1 VIVPAARS
9 DSPVS
14 LTDRRWAGRKRHPV
28 RRGRVPRSTVLLIGV
43 AVLIQVACGKK
54 GPPEAPFVRVPAPMT
69 DLRVQRIGDD
79 VVIGFTLPI
88 RNQDGTQP
96 ADLER
101 VDIYAMTVQPHL
113 PADRT
118 LDLEDFQEDATL
130 VTTIEVAPPPEPSGS
145 EEPAEPSETSEEPPP
160 VDLRPLQGFPVT
172 FSETIAAALLVP
184 VDPWE
189 EERRRR
195 EREEAEEKEDAGPQ
209 KPVKV
214 PLMTPPLPGP
224 LERRYAVV
232 GVSSDGNES
241 EPALRIA
248 VPLVTPPFA
257 PSELVVTYDEE
268 VATVAWAL
276 PVGVRRAV
284 QMTTTPGLGPL
295 AGAPPSPLAD
305 PAQAVPPPLVPPPSV
320 VPGVGGADTAAPTVP
335 ADGADTAAPTVP
347 GVDGADTAAPVAPG
361 VDGADTPA
369 LTVPGVGGAVPAV
382 PLLPPLAS
390 TSIVEWPPAS
400 RYELFEIVDPGD
412 GPTVMPQP
420 LNPLPLTEPTYVDK
434 RVEFGVE
441 HCYAVVTLDVVSGL
455 EVRSPLSPPTCVTF
469 LDTFA
474 PTAPT
479 GLNAVGTAGAVS
491 LSWQPNEEDD
501 LVGYMVLRG
510 VAPGETLLPLTVE
523 PVGES
528 TYLDGTAVPGVA
540 YVYAVQAVD
549 DAEPANLSPASETV
563 NATAR

>member
-1 VIVPAARS
+1 
-9 DSPVS
+9 
-14 LTDRRWAGRKRHPV
+14 
-28 RRGRVPRSTVLLIGV
+28 VLLIGV
-43 AVLIQVACGKK
+43 AILIQVACGKK

-79 VVIGFTLPI
+79 VVIGFTLSI

-113 PADRT
+113 PADRA
-118 LDLEDFQEDATL
+118 LDLEEFEEDATL

-145 EEPAEPSETSEEPPP
+145 EEPAETSEEPPP

-172 FSETIAAALLVP
+172 FSETITAALLVP

-232 GVSSDGNES
+232 GVSTDGNES
-241 EPALRIA
+241 EPAVRIA

-257 PSELVVTYDEE
+257 PPELVVTYDEE

-284 QMTTTPGLGPL
+284 QVTPTPGLVPL
-295 AGAPPSPLAD
+295 SGSPPTPLAD
-305 PAQAVPPPLVPPPSV
+305 PAQAVLPPLLPPPSV
-320 VPGVGGADTAAPTVP
+320 VPGVGGADTAT
-335 ADGADTAAPTVP
+335 PTVP
-347 GVDGADTAAPVAPG
+347 GVDGADTS
-361 VDGADTPA
+361 A

-382 PLLPPLAS
+382 PAVPLVPPLAS

-400 RYELFEIVDPGD
+400 RYELFEVVDPGD

-420 LNPLPLTEPTYVDK
+420 LNPLPLTVPTYVDK

-455 EVRSPLSPPTCVTF
+455 DVRSPLSPPTCVTF

-474 PTAPT
+474 PVAPT
-479 GLNAVGTAGAVS
+479 SLSAVGTVGAVS

-501 LVGYMVLRG
+501 LIGYMVLRG
-510 VAPGETLLPLTVE
+510 VAPGETLLPLSVE

-528 TYLDGTAVPGVA
+528 TYLDGTVVPGVA

-549 DAEPANLSPASETV
+549 DADPPNLSPASETV

>member
-1 VIVPAARS
+1 M
-9 DSPVS
+9 
-14 LTDRRWAGRKRHPV
+14 
-28 RRGRVPRSTVLLIGV
+28 PRSTVLLIGV
-43 AVLIQVACGKK
+43 AILIQVACGKK

-113 PADRT
+113 PADRA
-118 LDLEDFQEDATL
+118 LDLEEFEEDATL
-130 VTTIEVAPPPEPSGS
+130 VTTIEVAPLPEPSGS
-145 EEPAEPSETSEEPPP
+145 EEPAETSEEPPP

-172 FSETIAAALLVP
+172 FSETITAALLIP

-195 EREEAEEKEDAGPQ
+195 ERDEAEEKEDAGPQ

-232 GVSSDGNES
+232 GVSTDGNES
-241 EPALRIA
+241 EPAVRIA

-268 VATVAWAL
+268 VATVTWAL

-284 QMTTTPGLGPL
+284 QATITPGLGPL
-295 AGAPPSPLAD
+295 AGSPLSPLAD

-335 ADGADTAAPTVP
+335 GVDGADTAVPTVPGVDGADTVVPTVPGVDGADTAAPTVP
-347 GVDGADTAAPVAPG
+347 GVDGADTAAPAVPG
-361 VDGADTPA
+361 VDGADTPT

-382 PLLPPLAS
+382 PAVPPVPPLTS
-390 TSIVEWPPAS
+390 TPIVEWPPAS

-412 GPTVMPQP
+412 GPTIMPLP
-420 LNPLPLTEPTYVDK
+420 LNPLPLTVPTYVDK

-455 EVRSPLSPPTCVTF
+455 DVRSPLSPPSCVTF

-474 PTAPT
+474 PATPT

-549 DAEPANLSPASETV
+549 DADSPNLSPASETV

>member
-1 VIVPAARS
+1 MIVSAVRP

-14 LTDRRWAGRKRHPV
+14 LTDRRWAGRKRHAA

-43 AVLIQVACGKK
+43 AILIQVACGKK

-79 VVIGFTLPI
+79 VVIGFTLPL

-113 PADRT
+113 PADRA
-118 LDLEDFQEDATL
+118 LDLEEFEEDAML
-130 VTTIEVAPPPEPSGS
+130 VTTIEVAPPPEPSAS
-145 EEPAEPSETSEEPPP
+145 EEPAETSEEPVP
-160 VDLRPLQGFPVT
+160 VDLRPRQGFPVT
-172 FSETIAAALLVP
+172 FSETITAALLVP

-195 EREEAEEKEDAGPQ
+195 ERDEAEEKEDAGPQ

-284 QMTTTPGLGPL
+284 QITATPGLGPL
-295 AGAPPSPLAD
+295 AGSPPSPLAD
-305 PAQAVPPPLVPPPSV
+305 PGQAVPPPLVPPPSI
-320 VPGVGGADTAAPTVP
+320 VPGVGGADTAAPT
-335 ADGADTAAPTVP
+335 AP
-347 GVDGADTAAPVAPG
+347 GVDGADTA
-361 VDGADTPA
+361 TP
-369 LTVPGVGGAVPAV
+369 TVPGVGGAVPAV
-382 PLLPPLAS
+382 PLVPPLAS
-390 TSIVEWPPAS
+390 TPIVEWPPAS
-400 RYELFEIVDPGD
+400 RYELFELVDPGE
-412 GPTVMPQP
+412 GSPAMPQS
-420 LNPLPLTEPTYVDK
+420 LNPLPLTVPTYVDK

-441 HCYAVVTLDVVSGL
+441 HCYAVLTLDVVSGL
-455 EVRSPLSPPTCVTF
+455 DVRSPLSPPTCVTF

-474 PTAPT
+474 PAAPT

-523 PVGES
+523 PMGEG

-549 DAEPANLSPASETV
+549 DADPPNLSPASETV

>member
-1 VIVPAARS
+1 MIVSPARP

-14 LTDRRWAGRKRHPV
+14 LTDRRWAGRKRHAA

-43 AVLIQVACGKK
+43 AILIQVACGKK

-79 VVIGFTLPI
+79 VVIGFTLSI

-113 PADRT
+113 PADRA
-118 LDLEDFQEDATL
+118 LDLEEFEEDATL

-145 EEPAEPSETSEEPPP
+145 EEPAETSEEPPP

-172 FSETIAAALLVP
+172 FSETITAALLVP

-232 GVSSDGNES
+232 GVSTDGNES
-241 EPALRIA
+241 EPAVRIA

-284 QMTTTPGLGPL
+284 QITTTPGASPV
-295 AGAPPSPLAD
+295 AGSPPSPLAE
-305 PAQAVPPPLVPPPSV
+305 PAQTVPPPLVPPPSI
-320 VPGVGGADTAAPTVP
+320 VPGVGGADTAAPAASGV
-335 ADGADTAAPTVP
+335 AGAEP
-347 GVDGADTAAPVAPG
+347 
-361 VDGADTPA
+361 
-369 LTVPGVGGAVPAV
+369 AVPAV
-382 PLLPPLAS
+382 PLVPPPLAS
-390 TSIVEWPPAS
+390 TPIVEWPPAS

-412 GPTVMPQP
+412 GPTVMAQP
-420 LNPLPLTEPTYVDK
+420 LNPLPLTVPTYVDK

-455 EVRSPLSPPTCVTF
+455 DVRSPLSSPTCVTF

-474 PTAPT
+474 PAAPT
-479 GLNAVGTAGAVS
+479 GLNAVGTVGAVS

-528 TYLDGTAVPGVA
+528 TYLDGTAVLGVA

-549 DAEPANLSPASETV
+549 DADPPNLSPASETV

>member
-1 VIVPAARS
+1 
-9 DSPVS
+9 
-14 LTDRRWAGRKRHPV
+14 
-28 RRGRVPRSTVLLIGV
+28 VLLIGV
-43 AVLIQVACGKK
+43 SILIQVACGKK

-79 VVIGFTLPI
+79 VIIGFTLPI

-118 LDLEDFQEDATL
+118 LDLEEFEEDATL
-130 VTTIEVAPPPEPSGS
+130 VTTIEVAPPPEPSAS
-145 EEPAEPSETSEEPPP
+145 EEPSETSEEPPP
-160 VDLRPLQGFPVT
+160 VDLRPLQGSPVT
-172 FSETIAAALLVP
+172 FSETITAALLVP
-184 VDPWE
+184 VQVEPWE
-189 EERRRR
+189 EERGRR

-214 PLMTPPLPGP
+214 PLMTPPLAGP

-232 GVSSDGNES
+232 GVSTDGNES
-241 EPALRIA
+241 EPAVRIA

-284 QMTTTPGLGPL
+284 QITITPGLGPL
-295 AGAPPSPLAD
+295 AGSPPSPLAD

-320 VPGVGGADTAAPTVP
+320 VPGVGGADTAAP
-335 ADGADTAAPTVP
+335 ATALS
-347 GVDGADTAAPVAPG
+347 GVG
-361 VDGADTPA
+361 GADTPG
-369 LTVPGVGGAVPAV
+369 LTVPGVGGAATAAPATPGVAGAVPAVPAV
-382 PLLPPLAS
+382 PLVPPPLAS
-390 TSIVEWPPAS
+390 TPIVEWPPAS

-420 LNPLPLTEPTYVDK
+420 LNLLPLTVPTYVDK

-455 EVRSPLSPPTCVTF
+455 DVRSPLSPPTCVTF

-474 PTAPT
+474 PAAPT

-510 VAPGETLLPLTVE
+510 VASGETLLPLTVE

-549 DAEPANLSPASETV
+549 DADPPNLSPVSETV